1 MELGS
6 PGHKQTR
13 VQALGYFSCPAPP
26 SCLLIA
32 LEFSSPCYKYTACGR
47 QLAEKS
53 ESEINFLNDELKWQC
68 KGTLKTANF
77 WV

>member
-1 MELGS
+1 MGLGS

-32 LEFSSPCYKYTACGR
+32 LEFSSPCYKYTVCGR

-77 WV
+77 WA